1 MTILQLIES
10 FLGPFNTAFGKL
22 ILSVGFLS
30 FIGLGLGLI
39 GMSKLN
45 LFMIMIGG
53 VLMFA
58 AFGWIP
64 LWIII
69 MLAIGLSVL
78 LLTNVLGGN
87 ARG

>member
-10 FLGPFNTAFGKL
+10 FLGPLNTAFGKL

-45 LFMIMIGG
+45 LFMILI
-53 VLMFA
+53 
-58 AFGWIP
+58 
-64 LWIII
+64 
-69 MLAIGLSVL
+69 
-78 LLTNVLGGN
+78 
-87 ARG
+87 